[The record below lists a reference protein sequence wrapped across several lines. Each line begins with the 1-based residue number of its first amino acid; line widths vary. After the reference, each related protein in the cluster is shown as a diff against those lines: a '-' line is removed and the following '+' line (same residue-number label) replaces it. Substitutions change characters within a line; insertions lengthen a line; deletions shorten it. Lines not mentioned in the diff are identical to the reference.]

1 MKTSRVSKLLMS
13 HSSRWFAVL
22 TLTILAFSS
31 VVPAAAAPSTA
42 TTEAPQAYP
51 ATIRVG
57 RTFNKACV
65 ARPVIHRVDV
75 VPFND
80 YVKNVLPNEWIASWN
95 NASLDAGAVAVA
107 QFAYQTAFVQKK
119 WSSRGYNFD
128 VVDSTCDQVYVPGS
142 SHWRT
147 NAAVDRMWGLKMVRN
162 GRMFTPY
169 YRAYACGGLCMSQR
183 GSQSLARQGYSSAQ
197 ILSYYYGP
205 ISLVR

>member
-1 MKTSRVSKLLMS
+1 MKTSRMSKLLMS
-13 HSSRWFAVL
+13 RSSRWFSVL
-22 TLTILAFSS
+22 VLTILAFST
-31 VVPAAAAPSTA
+31 VIPAAAAPFN
-42 TTEAPQAYP
+42 APTQAPLSYP

-65 ARPVIHRVDV
+65 APPVVHRVDV
-75 VPFND
+75 VPFNQ
-80 YVKNVLPNEWIASWN
+80 YVKDVLPNEWIASWN

-142 SHWRT
+142 SHPRT
-147 NAAVDRMWGLKMVRN
+147 NAAVDRVWGLKMVRN

-169 YRAYACGGLCMSQR
+169 YRAYACPGDCMSQW
-183 GSQSLARQGYSSAQ
+183 GSQKLARQGYSAGQ

-205 ISLVR
+205 VSLVR